1 MEKLHVIFS
10 DVDVVKKSKGS
21 LLPKA
26 MKRLNRLVLR
36 TFSDDV
42 GLVAFEVDDFVVVAK
57 KYVLRGSIVST
68 HMNAVRQALELGKD
82 LLMYIGERDKFYMF
96 YPQDII
102 GNGVKNMRGL
112 SEFINFDIKLGRES
126 DV

>member
-1 MEKLHVIFS
+1 MAELHVIFD

-21 LLPKA
+21 FLPKA
-26 MKRLNRLVLR
+26 MKKLNRFVLR

-57 KYVLRGSIVST
+57 KYILRGVIVSA
-68 HMNAVRQALELGKD
+68 HANAVRQALELGKD
-82 LLMYIGERDKFYMF
+82 LLMYIGEKDKFYMF

-102 GNGVKNMRGL
+102 DNGVKNVRGK
-112 SEFINFDIKLGRES
+112 SEFINFDIKMGREF
-126 DV
+126 DA

>member
-1 MEKLHVIFS
+1 MGTFQI
-10 DVDVVKKSKGS
+10 VDTEVVKKGKDN
-21 LLPKA
+21 LLHKA
-26 MKRLNRLVLR
+26 MKKLNRLLLK
-36 TFSDDV
+36 TYSDEI

-82 LLMYIGERDKFYMF
+82 LLMYIGERDKFYVF

-112 SEFINFDIKLGRES
+112 SEFINFDIKFGRQF
-126 DV
+126 DVC